1 MSIQVTDSNGT
12 AKTVYAF
19 DGDDHFLILGTAN
32 GSKWFQPGTQGR
44 IFDARGVDSGA
55 PYCNMRVSS
64 SGSIAQTAHGY
75 AAVWAT
81 GYNEASI
88 VNRDG
93 VDLCGISSKVCK
105 TPYDMWLFP
114 TDTSMPS
121 GFSVDSSRY
130 GTSPGSASYAESPGS
145 RGMYF
150 SAAASKV
157 EVHAVIRYPVYGLSG
172 LMPPT
177 SWRAWMCSSL
187 TLVNGQPYTGAKK
200 QLDRLHYY
208 TSANYNVGYFY
219 EDFSCQAGETL
230 SMPIFHY
237 EGTQDD
243 GYSANVMVQ
252 TVICV
257 KA

>member
-55 PYCNMRVSS
+55 PYCNMRVTA

-93 VDLCGISSKVCK
+93 VDLWGISSKVCK

-114 TDTSMPS
+114 TDTSMPG

-130 GTSPGSASYAESPGS
+130 GTSPGRARYSVVPGA

-150 SAAASKV
+150 YAAASKV
-157 EVHAVIRYPVYGLSG
+157 EVHAVIRYPVGGLSG
-172 LMPPT
+172 LEPPT
-177 SWRAWMCSSL
+177 SWEAWTCS
-187 TLVNGQPYTGAKK
+187 NRIIAEQAYTGVKK
-200 QLDRLHYY
+200 QLDRIHYY
-208 TSANYNVGYFY
+208 TSTNYNVGYFY

-230 SMPIFHY
+230 SMPIFRY
-237 EGTQDD
+237 TGSQDD
-243 GYSANVMVQ
+243 GSSANVVVQ
-252 TVICV
+252 AVICV

>member
-19 DGDDHFLILGTAN
+19 DGDDHFLILGKAN
-32 GSKWFQPGTQGR
+32 GSKWFQPGTRGR

-55 PYCNMRVSS
+55 PYCTMRASS
-64 SGSIAQTAHGY
+64 NGSIGQTAHGY
-75 AAVWAT
+75 AAAWAT

-88 VNRDG
+88 VNRDS
-93 VDLCGISSKVCK
+93 VDLWGIGAKICER
-105 TPYDMWLFP
+105 PYDVWLFP
-114 TDTSMPS
+114 TGNSMPS

-130 GTSPGSASYAESPGS
+130 GTLPGSASYKELPYS
-145 RGMYF
+145 RSMYF

-157 EVHAVIRYPVYGLSG
+157 EVHAVIKYQVYGVSG

-177 SWRAWMCSSL
+177 SWMAWVCSRV
-187 TLVNGQPYTGAKK
+187 TVNGQAHTGAKK
-200 QLDRLHYY
+200 QLVLTRGY
-208 TSANYNVGYFY
+208 TSENHNVGYFY
-219 EDFSCQAGETL
+219 EDFSCQEGEVL

-237 EGTQDD
+237 EGTQD
-243 GYSANVMVQ
+243 GGRSANVFVQ

>member
-19 DGDDHFLILGTAN
+19 DGADNFLILGTAN

-44 IFDARGVDSGA
+44 IFDARGVDSGN
-55 PYCNMRVSS
+55 PYCNMRVTS

-75 AAVWAT
+75 AAVWST

-93 VDLCGISSKVCK
+93 VELWGVGSKVCER
-105 TPYDMWLFP
+105 PYDMWLFP

-130 GTSPGSASYAESPGS
+130 GTSPGSASYSEVPGA

-150 SAAASKV
+150 SSAASKV

-177 SWRAWMCSSL
+177 SWEAWTCS
-187 TLVNGQPYTGAKK
+187 NRIIDEQDYTGVKK
-200 QLDRLHYY
+200 QLDRIHYY
-208 TSANYNVGYFY
+208 TSASYNVGYFY
-219 EDFSCQAGETL
+219 EDFECQAGETL
-230 SMPIFHY
+230 SMPIFRY
-237 EGTQDD
+237 TGVQDD
-243 GYSANVMVQ
+243 GSSANVMVQ